1 MKKKKLA
8 IIGSGRMAWI
18 FGKNA
23 KEMGV
28 ETHCFSFDEHAIAR
42 DTVDYFHDISI
53 KEKEHVLG
61 VCRDLEIDGVVATT
75 ELTIPVAAY
84 VAEEMHL
91 NGIDYEISKQITD
104 KVRNRKL
111 CSGISDLHQPWFQEV
126 KSIIELQD
134 VLFPVIVKPTSLGG
148 KRGISVAHNQ
158 EELKQSF
165 EYAQEADTIVNI
177 LVEQF
182 LEGGKE
188 YSVESLS
195 YKGQHYIIQVTEK
208 ISSGPPHCVE
218 LGHQQPAD
226 ISVEMRDT
234 ICKVLTEGLTAIGV
248 TNGPCHTEIKIIDG
262 KVYLIEFNARPGG
275 DHIAYPLTELSTEFP
290 YIKGIIEVALD
301 IFKGVEVKELKHYYA
316 GVYFVTE
323 QTAYLKPIFDK
334 CEQFDWLYWKN
345 EVTKIL
351 HPLVQNDGYNTNF
364 FMYFS
369 KDKKPNIKAEI
380 ENN

>member
-1 MKKKKLA
+1 
-8 IIGSGRMAWI
+8 MAWI

-42 DTVDYFHDISI
+42 ETVDYFHDISI
-53 KEKEHVLG
+53 KEKNHVLEACQDIG
-61 VCRDLEIDGVVATT
+61 IDGVVATT

-84 VAEEMHL
+84 VAEKKHL

-111 CSGISDLHQPWFQEV
+111 CADIEGLHQPWFQEV
-126 KSIIELQD
+126 NSISELHNVQY
-134 VLFPVIVKPTSLGG
+134 PVIVKPTSLGG
-148 KRGISVAHNQ
+148 KRGISVARNE

-165 EYAQEADTIVNI
+165 EYAQEAGPIENI

-195 YKGQHYIIQVTEK
+195 YKGQHSIIQVTEK

-218 LGHQQPAD
+218 LGHQQPAA
-226 ISVEMRDT
+226 ISDDT
-234 ICKVLTEGLTAIGV
+234 KETIRKVLTKGLTGIGV

-262 KVYLIEFNARPGG
+262 RIYLIEFNARPGG
-275 DHIAYPLTELSTEFP
+275 DHIAYPLTELSTGFP
-290 YIKGIIEVALD
+290 YIKGIIEVALNE
-301 IFKGVEVKELKHYYA
+301 FKGVDVQKLMHHYA
-316 GVYFVTE
+316 GVYFVTQ
-323 QTAYLKPIFDK
+323 QTAYLKPVFDK
-334 CEQFDWLYWKN
+334 CEQYDWLYWKN
-345 EVTKIL
+345 EVTKEL
-351 HPLVQNDGYNTNF
+351 QSLVHNDGYNTNF
-364 FMYFS
+364 MMYYS
-369 KDKKPNIKAEI
+369 KEMKPDWDKLIGNI
-380 ENN
+380 